1 MSFAWQS
8 NWDIPPQ
15 SGFTPK
21 SSWGMPTH
29 FTPPTTAGGGGGAG
43 GGIGGGGG
51 GGGGGAFATPLLDA
65 LLGELWS
72 VAVAK
77 RDRAVRAV
85 RAAQRELQDG
95 IDEAQ
100 LQNVISGGRHQP
112 ATAGRTAARAHPPYS
127 SRLPAYYPAA
137 SAASAAAAAAAV
149 LRRSAATAA
158 TPATAAATA
167 AAASG
172 AYVTPRAAHP
182 PDWHE
187 QWCASDWSGDSNPLK
202 GPLGSGSPLAGE
214 QQQHWSPQVR
224 GS

>member
-1 MSFAWQS
+1 M
-8 NWDIPPQ
+8 
-15 SGFTPK
+15 
-21 SSWGMPTH
+21 
-29 FTPPTTAGGGGGAG
+29 
-43 GGIGGGGG
+43 
-51 GGGGGAFATPLLDA
+51 
-65 LLGELWS
+65 
-72 VAVAK
+72 AK
-77 RDRAVRAV
+77 RDRAARAV
-85 RAAQRELQDG
+85 RAAQRELHDD

-100 LQNVISGGRHQP
+100 LQDVISGARHRP
-112 ATAGRTAARAHPPYS
+112 ATAGRTAARAHSAYP

-137 SAASAAAAAAAV
+137 SAAAAPAANAAAV

-158 TPATAAATA
+158 TPATAAAA

-187 QWCASDWSGDSNPLK
+187 QWCASDWSGDSNPFK
-202 GPLGSGSPLAGE
+202 GPLGSGSPLGE